1 MAKSSNQG
9 SKKAQSSAARL
20 AAVQAV
26 YQMDGN
32 AQTAPSVV
40 REFVDFRLG
49 EPVDDEQMVTPDR
62 ESFTRIVSGVAER
75 REDLDHMI
83 ASTLGRERPPEAL
96 IRAILLCGAWEL
108 LARGDIDAPVIVS
121 DYLHVTDAF
130 YDVGEKKL
138 VNAVLD
144 RIAANLRT

>member
-1 MAKSSNQG
+1 MVKPSNRG

-49 EPVDDEQMVTPDR
+49 EPVDEQAMVTPDR

-75 REDLDHMI
+75 RDDLDHMI
-83 ASTLGRERPPEAL
+83 AATLGRERPPEPL

-108 LARGDIDAPVIVS
+108 LAHGDIDAPVIVS

-138 VNAVLD
+138 VNGVLD
-144 RIAANLRT
+144 RIATNLRS

>member
-1 MAKSSNQG
+1 MAKLANHG

-49 EPVDDEQMVTPDR
+49 QPVEGEAMVTPDR

-83 ASTLGRERPPEAL
+83 TATMGRERPPEPL

-108 LARGDIDAPVIVS
+108 LARGEIDAPVIVS

-138 VNAVLD
+138 INAVLD
-144 RIAANLRT
+144 KIATNLRS